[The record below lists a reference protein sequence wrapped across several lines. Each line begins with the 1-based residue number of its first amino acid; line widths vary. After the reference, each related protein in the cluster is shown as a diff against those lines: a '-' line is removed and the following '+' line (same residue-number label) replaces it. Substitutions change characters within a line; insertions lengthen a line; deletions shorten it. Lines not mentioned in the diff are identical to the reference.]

1 MQTAMPQQG
10 GYVKPI
16 LLPDIII
23 GVLFAV
29 GITYTDSIPLK
40 FQKAA
45 DSFLGRVAM
54 FIVILGLSVSGK
66 WIIGL
71 LAAIFALR
79 LMRYDATLGVTEGFI
94 STFGGDYPSFKLA
107 QHEGFIST
115 FGGDYPSFKLA
126 QHEGFLNQNENF
138 TGEQIITK
146 VEKDG
151 NKWFVEDVLEEKP
164 KKIEEKIIETQAVQ

>member
-1 MQTAMPQQG
+1 MQPASLPQQG
-10 GYVKPI
+10 GYVRPI

-23 GVLFAV
+23 GILFAV

-45 DSFLGRVAM
+45 DSFLGRVTM
-54 FIVILGLSVSGK
+54 FIIILGLAVSGK

-71 LAAIFALR
+71 LAVIFALR
-79 LMRYDATLGVTEGFI
+79 LMRYDATVGITESFI
-94 STFGGDYPSFKLA
+94 
-107 QHEGFIST
+107 
-115 FGGDYPSFKLA
+115 
-126 QHEGFLNQNENF
+126 
-138 TGEQIITK
+138 GEQIITK

-151 NKWFVEDVLEEKP
+151 DKWFVEDVLEEKP

>member
-1 MQTAMPQQG
+1 MQPAMPQQG

-23 GVLFAV
+23 GLLYAV
-29 GITYTDSIPLK
+29 GITYTDVIPLK

-54 FIVILGLSVSGK
+54 FVVILGFAVSGK

-71 LAAIFALR
+71 LAAIFSLR
-79 LMRYDATLGVTEGFI
+79 LMRYDATLGVTESFI
-94 STFGGDYPSFKLA
+94 SAIGGDYDKSGFKTLNESF
-107 QHEGFIST
+107 I
-115 FGGDYPSFKLA
+115 
-126 QHEGFLNQNENF
+126 
-138 TGEQIITK
+138 GEQIITK

-151 NKWFVEDVLEEKP
+151 DKWFVEDVLEEKP

>member
-1 MQTAMPQQG
+1 MQPAMPQQG

-16 LLPDIII
+16 VLPDIII
-23 GVLFAV
+23 GLLYAV
-29 GITYTDSIPLK
+29 GITYTDAIPLK

-54 FIVILGLSVSGK
+54 FVVVLGFAVSGK

-71 LAAIFALR
+71 LAAIFSLR
-79 LMRYDATLGVTEGFI
+79 LMRYDATLGVTESFI
-94 STFGGDYPSFKLA
+94 NQKESF
-107 QHEGFIST
+107 I
-115 FGGDYPSFKLA
+115 
-126 QHEGFLNQNENF
+126 
-138 TGEQIITK
+138 GEQIITK

-151 NKWFVEDVLEEKP
+151 DKWFVEKALEEKP